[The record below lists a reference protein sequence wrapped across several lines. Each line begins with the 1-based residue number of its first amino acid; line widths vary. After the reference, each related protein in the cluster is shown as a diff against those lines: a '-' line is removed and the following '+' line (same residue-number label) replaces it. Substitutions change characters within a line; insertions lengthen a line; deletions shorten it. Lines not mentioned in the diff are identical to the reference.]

1 MKKLM
6 LFSFLSILFINSYSQ
21 DTICTYFTGEDVFE
35 FDYRMD
41 SVLSY
46 DEQTTKFYTIEV
58 GYRQVLCLDLSDKKK
73 RYRKIITT
81 YSDGEEITQIL
92 NSQQEVYYSPFGP
105 CTIQVGRPT
114 ILKI

>member
-6 LFSFLSILFINSYSQ
+6 LFSVLSILFINAYSQ
-21 DTICTYFTGEDVFE
+21 DTICTYFTGEDVYE

-46 DEQTTKFYTIEV
+46 DEQTTKFYKIEV

-81 YSDGEEITQIL
+81 YSDGEKITQIL
-92 NSQQEVYYSPFGP
+92 DSQQEVYYSPFGP

>member
-6 LFSFLSILFINSYSQ
+6 LFSVLSILFINAYSQ
-21 DTICTYFTGEDVFE
+21 DTICTYFSGEDVYE

-46 DEQTTKFYTIEV
+46 DEQKTKFYTVEV

-81 YSDGEEITQIL
+81 YSDGEKITQIL